1 MARLEDFELDDD
13 LSPEIQVDVPDD
25 DHPVPEVEFLT
36 GEAGTGKT
44 YELKRRI
51 AEDPSYGVLC
61 ATTGIAA
68 VNLGTITINSL
79 LKFFDTESLEDAY
92 TSGRLGRT
100 LKELVT
106 EEGVHKLC
114 IDEVSM
120 MDAKQLD
127 LIYRAMNETNGM
139 MAVRECHPLGLVVTG
154 DFCQLAPIKAKWA
167 FEAECWPRFAENT
180 TRLQKIWR
188 QDNPEFLS
196 AINALRRGDG
206 GKATAILRTLCKFEP
221 NVDTRWDGTTILPK
235 NDEVD
240 RMNYLCLS
248 RVTGRPITVRS
259 RRWGKSAGE
268 NKNIPDQLA
277 LKLGALVMLLANER
291 GTFNYVNGD
300 TGHIVDYR
308 ETEGQFV
315 IELIRTGKLVCV
327 GKLHRTVVSKMTPE
341 GWDEKNGEVIDAG
354 MPVPFGRVSRQK
366 NLWHV
371 GGVEYFPIRLGY
383 ASTVHKTQGLSLDR
397 VQVDCRGGFF
407 GAPAMAYVAVSR
419 CRTPEGL
426 RIVGSPETFAK
437 RVKVAP
443 EVVQWL

>member
-1 MARLEDFELDDD
+1 MARLEDFELSD
-13 LSPEIQVDVPDD
+13 SAEIEVDVPSD
-25 DHPVPEVEFLT
+25 DHPLPQVEFLT

-51 AEDPSYGVLC
+51 TEDPSYGVLC

-68 VNLGTITINSL
+68 VNLGTITLNSL
-79 LKFFDTESLEDAY
+79 LKYFDTDSLEDSY
-92 TSGRLGRT
+92 TAGRLHRI
-100 LKELVT
+100 LKDLVI
-106 EEGVHKLC
+106 EEGLHNLC

-127 LIYRAMNETNGM
+127 LVYRAINEINGM
-139 MAVRECHPLGLVVTG
+139 VGVRNVHPLGLVITG

-167 FEAECWPRFAENT
+167 FEAECWPEFAKNT
-180 TRLQKIWR
+180 TRLKKVWR
-188 QDNPEFLS
+188 QDNMEFLA
-196 AINALRRGDG
+196 AINFLRRGDG
-206 GKATAILRTLCKFEP
+206 HLATQLLRPLCKFEP

-248 RVTGRPITVRS
+248 RVTGRPVTVRS
-259 RRWGKSAGE
+259 ARWGKSSGE
-268 NKNIPDQLA
+268 WKNIPDQLS
-277 LKLGALVMLLANER
+277 LKIGAFVMLLANER

-300 TGHIVDYR
+300 TGHIVDYV
-308 ETEGQFV
+308 EASEQFV
-315 IELIRTGKLVCV
+315 VKLIRTGQDVRI
-327 GKLHRTVVSKMTPE
+327 GKLHRTVTAKFQPE
-341 GWDEKNGEVIDAG
+341 GWQDGGPESVAG
-354 MPVPFGRVSRQK
+354 MEPVYGQVSRQK
-366 NLWHV
+366 NMWHV
-371 GGVEYFPIRLGY
+371 GGVRYFPMRLGY

-407 GAPAMAYVAVSR
+407 GSPAMAYVAVSR

-443 EVVQWL
+443 EVIQWL